1 MKNFYNKTSS
11 KEVASK
17 RLKLILINDRDS
29 LSLELLEKIK
39 SEVIMV
45 IAKYIEIHNTEVE
58 LKIIKNSS
66 PGVDSSILVANIPI
80 KVNRYR

>member
-17 RLKLILINDRDS
+17 RLKLILINDRDG

-39 SEVIMV
+39 SEVIMI
-45 IAKYIEIHNTEVE
+45 IAKYVEIHNTEVE

>member
-1 MKNFYNKTSS
+1 
-11 KEVASK
+11 VASK

-39 SEVIMV
+39 SEVIMI
-45 IAKYIEIHNTEVE
+45 IAKYVEIHNTEVE

>member
-39 SEVIMV
+39 SEVIMI
-45 IAKYIEIHNTEVE
+45 IAKYVEIHTTEVE

>member
-1 MKNFYNKTSS
+1 MKNFSNKTSS

-39 SEVIMV
+39 SEVIMI
-45 IAKYIEIHNTEVE
+45 IAKYVEIHNTEVE

>member
-1 MKNFYNKTSS
+1 MKSFYNKTSS

-39 SEVIMV
+39 SEVIMI
-45 IAKYIEIHNTEVE
+45 IAKYVEIHNTEVE

>member
-1 MKNFYNKTSS
+1 MKSFYNKTSS

-17 RLKLILINDRDS
+17 RLKLILINDRDT

-39 SEVIMV
+39 SEVIMI
-45 IAKYIEIHNTEVE
+45 IAKYVEIHNTEVE

>member
-1 MKNFYNKTSS
+1 MKSFYNKTSS

-39 SEVIMV
+39 SEVIMI
-45 IAKYIEIHNTEVE
+45 IAKYVEIHNTEVE
-58 LKIIKNSS
+58 LKIIKNDA

>member
-39 SEVIMV
+39 SEVIMI
-45 IAKYIEIHNTEVE
+45 IAKYVEIHNTEVE
-58 LKIIKNSS
+58 LKIIKNDA

>member
-1 MKNFYNKTSS
+1 MKSFYNKTSS

-39 SEVIMV
+39 SEVIMI
-45 IAKYIEIHNTEVE
+45 IAKYVEIHNTEVE

-80 KVNRYR
+80 KLNRYR

>member
-39 SEVIMV
+39 SEVIMI
-45 IAKYIEIHNTEVE
+45 IAKYVEIHNTEVE